1 MIKSKIILLFSP
13 LSNKQM
19 DQQSLYNLKLG
30 FPKLSITFYYSFDKI
45 MKGFLVKQY
54 CLTWMLA
61 QRIMIK
67 SISLKRISS
76 KLWDQWVRVDLWLI
90 LVFWACYWIA
100 SSNREKIMGVKNLR
114 IFIWKM
120 KFKQGLI
127 IFLIWYYQETLKNA
141 MLILD
146 I

>member
-90 LVFWACYWIA
+90 LVFLACYWIA